1 LSSDA
6 GTATLLH
13 DLEQLIGD
21 RAAKEI
27 YLNTQF
33 LTNKE
38 LRELRN
44 VLEIIINY
52 VSDSN
57 EVRFIS

>member
-1 LSSDA
+1 LYSA
-6 GTATLLH
+6 AVTKALLH
-13 DLEQLIGD
+13 SLEQLIGD
-21 RAAKEI
+21 QAAMEI

-38 LRELRN
+38 LRELRS

-52 VSDSN
+52 VSDSS